1 MPQVRQ
7 VSVSVL
13 PFVYLLNY
21 SLQSW
26 CGITVVLHL
35 SFLSALEAPVDNY
48 VPMYTTNTRGQEDI
62 ALLTINSDDV
72 DSCEGEKRDIKPAEH
87 TRYHGEKKTFKKRCM
102 CEQRLTHYC
111 EIQNTI
117 YLQTQRALKPQTSR
131 WKTWK
136 P

>member
-7 VSVSVL
+7 VSISVL

-48 VPMYTTNTRGQEDI
+48 VPMYTATTGGQEDI
-62 ALLTINSDDV
+62 ALLTINSDNM
-72 DSCEGEKRDIKPAEH
+72 DSCEGEKRDNKAS
-87 TRYHGEKKTFKKRCM
+87 
-102 CEQRLTHYC
+102 
-111 EIQNTI
+111 
-117 YLQTQRALKPQTSR
+117 RACTLS
-131 WKTWK
+131 W
-136 P
+136 